1 MTPQAA
7 RLVAEDVLSAHRAVN
22 ASYSADPSLARQAN
36 LASIILGLA
45 DQIDGLANE
54 LAEARKR
61 CGD

>member
-7 RLVAEDVLSAHRAVN
+7 RLVAEDVLNTHRTVN
-22 ASYSADPSLARQAN
+22 ASYTADPSLARQAH
-36 LASIILGLA
+36 LASIILTLA
-45 DQIDGLANE
+45 DQIDGLATE